1 MNESSLTKDRRKRLL
16 IHLNPCIPSNVTPKT
31 TISDQDGPSPN
42 GRLQTIQPTRKIQ
55 DRDHVIGDYMT
66 EALGVDMAPNILK
79 EFWPDLERKVSSK
92 HK

>member
-42 GRLQTIQPTRKIQ
+42 GRLRLRESPEPEPFATSPGLAEYKLFSPREKFRIAT
-55 DRDHVIGDYMT
+55 M
-66 EALGVDMAPNILK
+66 
-79 EFWPDLERKVSSK
+79 
-92 HK
+92 